1 MQIVILGATGTC
13 KHAVAEELK
22 KKDGFLL
29 EPADIRFDE
38 PSKVTLKQQAFA
50 LCERWKYAKDLTKRQ
65 EENDFLTIRAFWDTE
80 VYIEAMHDT
89 RLLTDDE
96 YAALTMFYRTM
107 LKGVEPPHGVIYM
120 RSTEIQAHDR
130 QALKGAPSIDEE
142 FEMAVKQRYAEH
154 VRRISLSVVEV
165 EVSDRFEA
173 MMDEVRG
180 AMNSFRS
187 SNIGAPT
194 IWRRSYFK

>member
-13 KHAVAEELK
+13 KRAVADELV

-29 EPADIRFDE
+29 EPADIRFDFAA
-38 PSKVTLKQQAFA
+38 KVTAKQQAFA

-80 VYIEAMHDT
+80 VYIGSLHEC
-89 RLLTDDE
+89 RLISDDE
-96 YAALTMFYRTM
+96 EYMLRVFYQTM
-107 LKGVEPPHGVIYM
+107 LKSIDPPHGVIYM
-120 RSTEIQAHDR
+120 HSTELQAHDR
-130 QALKGAPSIDEE
+130 VALGQKPSIDEE
-142 FEMAVKQRYAEH
+142 FETVVKRRYAEH
-154 VRRISLSVVEV
+154 VSRVGLSVVDIG
-165 EVSDRFEA
+165 VSDRFEY

-187 SNIGAPT
+187 SNVGAPS
-194 IWRRSYFK
+194 IWKRSYFK